1 MRLIRRYRVA
11 REIAVEKMA
20 DKFAEGMFF
29 AKWVSELLPEWVYFA
44 MLILTVLGGTALVAF
59 GLLRDL
65 PTIFFRFVVPVW
77 QELHQ
82 KP

>member
-20 DKFAEGMFF
+20 DKFVEGMFF
-29 AKWVSELLPEWVYFA
+29 AKWVSELLPEWVYLT
-44 MLILTVLGGTALVAF
+44 MLFFTILGGASLVGF

>member
-1 MRLIRRYRVA
+1 MRLVRRYKVA

-20 DKFAEGMFF
+20 GTFAEGIFF
-29 AKWVSELLPEWVYFA
+29 AKWVSELLPEWAYLA
-44 MLILTVLGGTALVAF
+44 MLFLAILGGASLVAF
-59 GLLRDL
+59 GIFRDL